1 MRLLLFLIGRDHV
14 STPTRLIWLSAPA
27 TFAHARP
34 GNVYMSTHRT
44 TTFTKLSEAVMRKI
58 GVPVVDG
65 LAVTQSRW
73 DASYDGLHYA
83 NRVEGDNWG
92 SQVAMMLYEV
102 VLNVMFQRCGAV
114 EPGAK

>member
-1 MRLLLFLIGRDHV
+1 M
-14 STPTRLIWLSAPA
+14 IWLSAPT
-27 TFAHARP
+27 TFAHART

-44 TTFTKLSEAVMRKI
+44 TMFTKQSEAVMRKI

-73 DASYDGLHYA
+73 EASYDGLHYA
-83 NRVEGDNWG
+83 SDIGGDNWG

-114 EPGAK
+114 EPGTN